1 MGAQD
6 NLDQAEDFLAS
17 TGVETP
23 LMIWDTGFDSWVY
36 YGVTGQPIAIL
47 VDAEGNPLQGW
58 RGAFDQ
64 EEVLRLAAEA

>member
-6 NLDQAEDFLAS
+6 SLEQAEEFLS
-17 TGVETP
+17 TTGATTP

-36 YGVTGQPIAIL
+36 YDVSGQPTAIL
-47 VDAEGNPLQGW
+47 VDASGMPIQGW
-58 RGAFDQ
+58 RGFLDT